1 MKNRDRIGMVLYTA
15 YLLLLAASLLIIGKV
30 IHTQLF
36 FKPDPE
42 IAKALTLSATPYP
55 VEPAR
60 GNIIDCEGRML
71 ALSYPVYQI
80 YMDCTVQKDD
90 IEGRREM
97 KLASAKTQEQK
108 DEAEAEARR
117 REAEWMGKAAELAAR
132 LPEYFPERNAAQW
145 EKLIRDSRADGK
157 KYVKIGHP
165 VDRNT
170 YLAIQ
175 ELPLFREGR
184 YKSGLIAEQS
194 YIRKYPYGTLA
205 RRTIGFVRDNRV
217 DVENTHIGLEGKY
230 DAVLHGQ
237 NGKVYLRRTDHGVM
251 RDNDSA
257 YVKPV
262 DGRDLRTTIN
272 IDYQDLA
279 DRALREQIEPEDDL
293 EGACVVLMETSTGA
307 IRAMVNL
314 VRNPKTGKFE
324 EIQNY
329 AVGRKCEPG
338 SVFKTVT
345 LMSVLN
351 DGYIKSLE
359 ETLPATTGNVEG
371 TNIKDVH
378 IPDFARQH
386 KTKEISVI
394 DGFKISSN
402 YVFATLAIRHYG
414 KDPRHFIE
422 NIYSYKLGEA
432 FDFDLDGMATPTIAS
447 PDNRYWTNNDLGRVG
462 FGYSTEETPL
472 HILTFYN
479 AIANKGK
486 MMKPY
491 LVEDVERGG
500 VVTDRKGPGILN
512 GAVCSKAVADTLL
525 RALRAVT
532 EDGTARYSLRG
543 VKCTVAGKTG
553 TSFGTFPGGGYT
565 DKDGKRK
572 YQGTF
577 VGFFPADSVRA
588 PKYSIICTVYSN
600 PTGKQYQG
608 GGIPARVTR
617 TMVNGLVNMDPYFRE
632 TLHKPERKRNESK

>member
-15 YLLLLAASLLIIGKV
+15 YLVLLAASLLILGKV
-30 IHTQLF
+30 VYTQLF

-42 IAKALTLSATPYP
+42 IAGALTLKATPAP

-71 ALSYPVYQI
+71 AISYPVYQI
-80 YMDCTVQKDD
+80 YMDCTVLKDD
-90 IEGRREM
+90 IESRREM
-97 KLASAKTQEQK
+97 KIAAAKTPEQK
-108 DEAEAEARR
+108 AAAEEEAEQ
-117 REAEWMGKAAELAAR
+117 REAEWLEKAAR
-132 LPEYFPERNAAQW
+132 LARRLPDYFPEKTAAQW
-145 EKLIRDSRADGK
+145 EKLIRDSRAAGK
-157 KYVKIGHP
+157 KYVKIGSP

-170 YLAIQ
+170 FLDIQ
-175 ELPLFREGR
+175 KLPLFEDGR
-184 YKSGLIAEQS
+184 YKSGLISEQS
-194 YIRKYPYGTLA
+194 YIRKYPYGALA
-205 RRTIGFVRDNRV
+205 RRTIGFVRDNKV

-237 NGKVYLRRTDHGVM
+237 TGKVYLRRTDHGVM

-262 DGRDLRTTIN
+262 DGKDLRTTLN

-279 DRALREQIEPEDDL
+279 DKALREQIEAEDDL
-293 EGACVVLMETSTGA
+293 EGACVVLMDTPTGA

-351 DGYIKSLE
+351 DGYVKSLE

-386 KTKEISVI
+386 NTKEISVI

-491 LVEDVERGG
+491 LVEDN
-500 VVTDRKGPGILN
+500 GPSILN
-512 GAVCSKAVADTLL
+512 GAVCSRAVADTLM
-525 RALRAVT
+525 RALKAVT
-532 EDGTARYSLRG
+532 EDGTARHNLKG

-565 DKDGKRK
+565 DENGKRK

-600 PTGKQYQG
+600 PTSKQYQG

-617 TMVNGLVNMDPYFRE
+617 TMVNGLVNSDPYFRE
-632 TLHKPERKRNESK
+632 TLHKPEKKRNESN